1 MLTLPVGLGGSTP
14 GTHEDGD
21 MATNKQARLRA
32 QETRRRAAEMRK
44 QEAAKER
51 RRRVIIAAVVAFLV
65 AGAGV
70 GIYFAATAGKGGFK
84 LDSVKTFK
92 NLSQKH
98 VTTKVTY
105 KQNPPVGGEHNAQW
119 LNCGIYDQPVPNENA
134 VHDLEHGAVW
144 ITYKPDLAQTDVG
157 KLKSLVQS
165 KTKGY
170 LTLSPYPGL
179 PADVVASAWGKQ
191 IRLKSADDPE
201 LTKFIDKYQLGPQA
215 PERGASCTGGFGT
228 PSG

>member
-1 MLTLPVGLGGSTP
+1 
-14 GTHEDGD
+14 
-21 MATNKQARLRA
+21 MATNRQTRLRA
-32 QETRRRAAEMRK
+32 QDARRRAAEVRK
-44 QEAAKER
+44 QEQAKER
-51 RRRVIIAAVVAFLV
+51 RRRIIISAVVAFLV
-65 AGAGV
+65 LGAGV
-70 GIYFAATAGKGGFK
+70 GIFFAATAGGGGVK

-92 NLSQKH
+92 TLSQGH

-105 KQNPPVGGEHNAQW
+105 KQNPPAGGEHNARW

-144 ITYKPDLAQTDVG
+144 ITYQPDLSAADVA
-157 KLKSLVQS
+157 KLKSIVQA

-179 PADVVASAWGKQ
+179 PAKVVASAWGKQ
-191 IRLKSADDPE
+191 IRLKGANDSK
-201 LTKFIDKYQLGPQA
+201 LTTFIDKYQLGPQA
-215 PERGASCTGGFGT
+215 PERGSSCSNGVGT